1 MPRSYVNPR
10 CAPPNCPDSGRVISR
25 SRFAA
30 FTLVELLVVIA
41 IIGVMVG
48 LLLPAVQAA
57 REAARR
63 MQCSNN
69 LKQLALA
76 QHNYEST
83 YKALPSRRGGTQAAG
98 DQTRS
103 NQTGLCAAFIGS
115 LPFIEQQAMYD
126 AIAAGDE
133 TYPPMG
139 PNGWVG
145 WAKWDN
151 SPASVRCPSDPNNL
165 PGGRRNTYSFSVG
178 DQIAGINQGTRLRG
192 LYGQREQVR
201 FSEII
206 DGLSNT
212 AMISERLIH
221 IGPADQNPVAVLAQ
235 EQEYLTGSASEPLVL
250 TSPAACLAKVQ
261 QRWYT
266 AGTGVNNRSGR
277 MWSYGAVSGV
287 AFNTVLPP
295 NSPSC
300 FASGSWADT
309 DGMVIPPTSRHPG
322 GVNLALAD
330 ASVRFISDTINTGD
344 LTQPAPGNTNALS
357 PFGVWGALGSKSGGE
372 TVALP

>member
-1 MPRSYVNPR
+1 MKPH
-10 CAPPNCPDSGRVISR
+10 APLKHG
-25 SRFAA
+25 

-83 YKALPSRRGGTQAAG
+83 YNALPARRSGSTGGPGGNQNT
-98 DQTRS
+98 S
-103 NQTGLCAAFIGS
+103 NQAGLCTSFIGS
-115 LPFIEQQAMYD
+115 LPFMEQQPLYD
-126 AIAAGDE
+126 MIAAGDL
-133 TYPPMG
+133 TFPPMG

-145 WAKWDN
+145 WAVWNN
-151 SPASVRCPSDPNNL
+151 SPASVRCPSDPENL

-178 DQIAGINQGTRLRG
+178 DQVAGINQGERLRG
-192 LYGQREQVR
+192 LYGAVQQVR
-201 FSEII
+201 FRDIT

-221 IGPADQNPVAVLAQ
+221 IGHAGQNPIAVQLQ
-235 EQEYLTGSASEPLVL
+235 EQEFLTGSAFLPAVL
-250 TSPAACLAKVQ
+250 TSPGACFTTVQ

-266 AGTGVNNRSGR
+266 AGSTVNNRAGR
-277 MWSYGAVSGV
+277 MWTYGAVSGV
-287 AFNTVLPP
+287 GFNTVLPP

-330 ASVRFISDTINTGD
+330 ASVRFISNSINSGNVT
-344 LTQPAPGNTNALS
+344 LPPPGNTNAIS
-357 PFGVWGALGSKSGGE
+357 PYGVWGALGSKSGGE
-372 TVALP
+372 TVEMP